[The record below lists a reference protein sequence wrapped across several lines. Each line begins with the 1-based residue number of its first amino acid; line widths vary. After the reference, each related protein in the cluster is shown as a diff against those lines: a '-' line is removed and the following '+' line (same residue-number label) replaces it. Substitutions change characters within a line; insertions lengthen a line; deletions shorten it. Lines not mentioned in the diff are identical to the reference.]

1 MPNYLIEYRLRIR
14 NASTVTDP
22 NGTADALS
30 ISSVAGGTN
39 PYLAG
44 PPSGDG
50 QEIDPV
56 TGQTRTGS
64 YVVEVVDAATGT
76 DGTGT
81 IRVVTNALEDAGYLQ
96 QLLGRRAY
104 VETRTNGGSWTSL
117 ATGYVLSIRL
127 VAPAR
132 YAITVGDT
140 RRVEQTQPI
149 FTGNT
154 LGSYVTRGC
163 LTGGPVTATFGPVV
177 ARGGW
182 TYKIYKVGATD
193 DWFAEFQSGYLP
205 YIGAPIVKDWRPLV
219 NQTVVDTIAARAI
232 ANPASVSLFGS
243 NQSQYVTAYRDVL
256 VYVNGTLSTAT
267 LCGYSSVLTGETLGY
282 NRLYFYWPSATVSSG
297 DTVTISLVT
306 SEVSALCPLYI
317 DAHPVDIVTAIWTA
331 ARVKYDTGGAWITTL
346 RNLIGPQVRLA
357 LKLTE
362 APVIADFLESAIC
375 GPFGLAVRTNGAGDQ
390 ELVGTRILTTTVPS
404 LTIAAGDLSSADPV
418 VFDLD
423 ERTAINTVT
432 LTQQTLAP
440 ATLQGAPPTAATGS
454 NIPPDGLV
462 TLPLSI
468 TGRYVDPATST
479 FAARDVTF
487 AVPGMIHTA
496 TDWQPTPAETLNVIA
511 QGILPRFGRGSPV
524 AEVQVLAS
532 AASAAAQVGDEVYLE
547 TPHYPNRNY
556 RIGES
561 TVGARIMQVIR
572 RTETPTGPQL
582 RLLDSGINAQPVS
595 PAATITIAANTN
607 NPSLIAQFTITNA
620 ATINSGGVL
629 SVEVEWA
636 TGSSTPTTNGAAFA
650 TYAPGTVPTG
660 AVDLPAVIGSGVTV
674 YARARTTQTGRRP
687 SAWTAWA
694 SVTLTAIPTP
704 GAITVGT
711 TTATSVAI
719 SWTNTSTAYP
729 LFVFA
734 YLGGS
739 APAQWEPYLVTTLP
753 PGSTSTVIR
762 TLEAGTYQLA
772 IAYST
777 PTGRG
782 PVRTA
787 SVTTSGTGSTATRPA
802 GIALVP
808 LLDDATLEQGIAL
821 GLYASDQTLDFVI
834 ERSAVSG
841 SSFGEIA
848 RVPGST
854 AVYVDRLARDGF
866 TYYYRAKHALGGFV
880 TSAATGEVSGIAR
893 GVPAELLR
901 PAPVVPTVGVEITE
915 SSTTGTVTLVITDPQ
930 GRLTEVRF
938 RDDPG
943 TGVFGAWTVDSAAPY
958 TYSATIPTTGFLRI
972 EYEVKG
978 FDADGIERVLASGI
992 ESFDRGRVA
1001 NIVSAAGLFSTA
1013 GVLTVTVQGD
1023 TDTVSIKYAVS
1034 ATPWASDAVAYAAAQ
1049 AGTLINARNGTFTD
1063 AGPWSV
1069 GAVAYVAFA
1078 AYDAAGGGGNVSGP
1092 YQYVFTNGAR
1102 DTKPLISRARE
1113 LTTSTATVAKVRVA
1127 VNVPD
1132 PFTSTTATIR
1142 YTTQGLTGV
1151 SPADSSGNTVT
1162 TGTGN
1167 FASPETAG
1175 SFIDFDVPRP
1185 AVGAPAGMITFTAT
1199 ATGYAADT
1207 DPVAIAPVATTQ
1219 SLIGRARVVANSG
1232 TQLTIRMAVASPVAL
1247 SPNTA
1252 TVSWVTDALAATIPL
1267 SPATVTP
1274 ETNTTVTE
1282 PVGSYVD
1289 VTVDRPAIGGNTGR
1303 ITFLVTATDRAAV
1316 SDSVDVPAIE
1326 RVGPSL
1332 NIVTTPGSSSYS
1344 LAITWTGT
1352 IEYALDGATQSV
1364 SGWTSPRTETITRND
1379 FSGAAKVASFK
1390 ATKDSITIG
1399 ESVNVPAKDATSA
1412 TITIGTQ
1419 QADDVTNEYE
1429 FSWTGSGFPSG
1440 TQYDLQYRTV
1450 TTGGTV
1456 EDGFLTNQTSPV
1468 TVTSGYSIGVSPT
1481 YQMTVYARSS
1491 DTVLMSRFRAGTFL
1505 T

>member
-22 NGTADALS
+22 NGTADALT

-104 VETRTNGGSWTSL
+104 VETRTDGGSWTGL
-117 ATGYVLSIRL
+117 TAGYVLSIRL

-149 FTGNT
+149 FTGSSI
-154 LGSYVTRGC
+154 GSYATRGT
-163 LTGGPVTATFGPVV
+163 LIGGPVTSDWGVAK

-182 TYKIYKVGATD
+182 RYKLTSIGGNYWRAD
-193 DWFAEFQSGYLP
+193 FQDGYLP
-205 YIGAPIVKDWRPLV
+205 PTGPITRDLNVLYNQTALNVIATKSRPNADIGSTGFDLAFATVASGAITDGIVPYIGSTST
-219 NQTVVDTIAARAI
+219 NAAATD
-232 ANPASVSLFGS
+232 A
-243 NQSQYVTAYRDVL
+243 VL
-256 VYVNGTLSTAT
+256 VYNELGFLAYPDVFR
-267 LCGYSSVLTGETLGY
+267 VL
-282 NRLYFYWPSATVSSG
+282 NFYWPSCPYSTGAV
-297 DTVTISLVT
+297 VFISLT
-306 SEVSALCPLYI
+306 TTEVREECPLYV
-317 DAHPVDIVTAIWTA
+317 DAHPIDIVTAIWTG
-331 ARVKYDTGGAWITTL
+331 ARVRFNTGGAWIAAAKAA
-346 RNLIGPQVRLA
+346 IGENVRLA
-357 LKLTE
+357 LRFTE
-362 APVIADFLESAIC
+362 APIIAQFLDDAIC
-375 GPFGLAVRTNGAGDQ
+375 GPFGLAVRTNSLGDQ
-390 ELVGTRILTTTVPS
+390 EMVVTRILTTATPS
-404 LTIAAGDLSSADPV
+404 LTIAPGDLSSADPV

-423 ERTAINTVT
+423 ERTAINSVT
-432 LTQQTLAP
+432 LTQQLFTASPQAVAP
-440 ATLQGAPPTAATGS
+440 QQGVQ
-454 NIPPDGLV
+454 PPDGIQ
-462 TLPLSI
+462 TTEINI
-468 TGRYVDPATST
+468 TARYTDAALTT
-479 FAARDVTF
+479 FAGRDVSF
-487 AVPGMIHTA
+487 RVPGMIHTA
-496 TDWQPTPAETLNVIA
+496 SDFSPNPTVTLEAIGRN
-511 QGILPRFGRGSPV
+511 ILPRFGRGSPV

-547 TPHYPNRNY
+547 APHYPNRNY

-561 TVGARIMQVIR
+561 TVGARIMQVIW
-572 RTETPTGPQL
+572 RTETPTGPSF

-595 PAATITIAANTN
+595 PAATITIAASTA
-607 NPSLIAQFTITNA
+607 NPYSVAEFTITNA

-629 SVEVEWA
+629 GVEVEWG
-636 TGSSTPTTNGAAFA
+636 TGATPTSNGIFQR
-650 TYAPGTVPTG
+650 YLPGAVPTG
-660 AVDLPAVIGSGVTV
+660 AVALTAVQGSGTQVQV
-674 YARARTTQTGRRP
+674 RARTTQTGRRP

-972 EYEVKG
+972 EYEVQG
-978 FDADGIERVLASGI
+978 FGADGIERVLASGI

-1001 NIVSAAGLFSTA
+1001 NIVSAAGLFSTV
-1013 GVLTVTVQGD
+1013 GVLTVSVQGD
-1023 TDTVSIKYAVS
+1023 TDTASIKYAVS

-1063 AGPWSV
+1063 TGPWSV

-1078 AYDAAGGGGNVSGP
+1078 AYDAAGGSGNVSGP
-1092 YQYVFTNGAR
+1092 YRYAFTNGAR
-1102 DTKPLISRARE
+1102 NTIPLTARAR
-1113 LTTSTATVAKVRVA
+1113 LLSLGTTDATIRVGVACPVA
-1127 VNVPD
+1127 PTPN
-1132 PFTSTTATIR
+1132 SATIR
-1142 YTTQGLTGV
+1142 YAVVGLSGV
-1151 SPADSSGNTVT
+1151 LPTDSSGNTVVPELADSVS
-1162 TGTGN
+1162 
-1167 FASPETAG
+1167 ASEPFG
-1175 SFIDFDVPRP
+1175 SYIDFTVPYP
-1185 AVGAPAGMITFTAT
+1185 AQGDPA
-1199 ATGYAADT
+1199 
-1207 DPVAIAPVATTQ
+1207 
-1219 SLIGRARVVANSG
+1219 
-1232 TQLTIRMAVASPVAL
+1232 
-1247 SPNTA
+1247 
-1252 TVSWVTDALAATIPL
+1252 
-1267 SPATVTP
+1267 
-1274 ETNTTVTE
+1274 
-1282 PVGSYVD
+1282 
-1289 VTVDRPAIGGNTGR
+1289 GR
-1303 ITFLVTATDRAAV
+1303 ITFTVTAVDRVSATDAADV
-1316 SDSVDVPAIE
+1316 SVQGLIAPSLNVVTTPGTTSYSIQVTWDGSIAYKLDGVTQSVSGWTSPRTVTVTRNAPGGQNKVAEFAVTKDGITISNTVDVPAQPQTA
-1326 RVGPSL
+1326 VALPSL
-1332 NIVTTPGSSSYS
+1332 SVVTTPATTSYS
-1344 LAITWTGT
+1344 LLVTWSGT
-1352 IEYALDGATQSV
+1352 IAYVLDGATQSV
-1364 SGWTSPRTETITRND
+1364 SGWTSPRTVTINRNAA
-1379 FSGAAKVASFK
+1379 GGQAKVAVFE
-1390 ATKDSITIG
+1390 ATDGGSTIG
-1399 ESVNVPAKDATSA
+1399 NTVTIEAQVPTPPAFTQFYPDNSFAPNDGGGSFDINFQTANMPTGTTYDLDWFITAGVYLGNTTGSA
-1412 TITIGTQ
+1412 TGVTDGQTINFPFASAPTG
-1419 QADDVTNEYE
+1419 E
-1429 FSWTGSGFPSG
+1429 F
-1440 TQYDLQYRTV
+1440 V
-1450 TTGGTV
+1450 
-1456 EDGFLTNQTSPV
+1456 
-1468 TVTSGYSIGVSPT
+1468 I
-1481 YQMTVYARSS
+1481 
-1491 DTVLMSRFRAGTFL
+1491 RAILAGQVIATAAFQGAF
-1505 T
+1505 

>member
-22 NGTADALS
+22 NGTADALT

-104 VETRTNGGSWTSL
+104 VETRTDGGSWTGL
-117 ATGYVLSIRL
+117 TAGYVLSIRL

-149 FTGNT
+149 FTGSSI
-154 LGSYVTRGC
+154 GSYATRGT
-163 LTGGPVTATFGPVV
+163 LIGGPVTSDWGVAK

-182 TYKIYKVGATD
+182 RYKLTSIGGNYWRAD
-193 DWFAEFQSGYLP
+193 FQDGYLP
-205 YIGAPIVKDWRPLV
+205 PTGPITRDLNVLYNQTALNVIATKSRPNADIGSTGFDLAFATVASGAITDGIVPYIGSTST
-219 NQTVVDTIAARAI
+219 NAAATN
-232 ANPASVSLFGS
+232 A
-243 NQSQYVTAYRDVL
+243 VL
-256 VYVNGTLSTAT
+256 VYNELGFLAYPDVFR
-267 LCGYSSVLTGETLGY
+267 VL
-282 NRLYFYWPSATVSSG
+282 NFYWPSCPYSTGAVVFVSL
-297 DTVTISLVT
+297 TTT
-306 SEVSALCPLYI
+306 EVREECPLYV
-317 DAHPVDIVTAIWTA
+317 DAHPVDIVTAIWTG
-331 ARVKYDTGGAWITTL
+331 ARVRYNTSGAWIAAAKAA
-346 RNLIGPQVRLA
+346 IGENVRLA
-357 LKLTE
+357 LRFTE
-362 APVIADFLESAIC
+362 APIIAQFLDDAIC
-375 GPFGLAVRTNGAGDQ
+375 GPFGLAVRTNSLGDQ
-390 ELVGTRILTTTVPS
+390 EMVATRILTTATPS
-404 LTIAAGDLSSADPV
+404 LTIASGDLSSADPV

-423 ERTAINTVT
+423 ERTAINSVT
-432 LTQQTLAP
+432 LIQQLFTASPQAVAP
-440 ATLQGAPPTAATGS
+440 QQGVQ
-454 NIPPDGLV
+454 PPDGIQ
-462 TLPLSI
+462 TTEINI
-468 TGRYVDPATST
+468 TARYTDAALTT
-479 FAARDVTF
+479 FAGRDVSF
-487 AVPGMIHTA
+487 RVPGMIHTA
-496 TDWQPTPAETLNVIA
+496 SDFSPNPTVTLEAIGRN
-511 QGILPRFGRGSPV
+511 ILPRFGRGSPV

-547 TPHYPNRNY
+547 APHYPNRNY

-561 TVGARIMQVIR
+561 TVGARIMQVVR
-572 RTETPTGPQL
+572 RTETPTGPSF

-595 PAATITIAANTN
+595 PAATISIAASTA
-607 NPSLIAQFTITNA
+607 NPYSVAEFTITNA

-629 SVEVEWA
+629 GVEVEWG
-636 TGSSTPTTNGAAFA
+636 TGATPTSNGIFQR
-650 TYAPGTVPTG
+650 YLPGAVPTG
-660 AVDLPAVIGSGVTV
+660 AVALTAVQGSGTQVQV
-674 YARARTTQTGRRP
+674 RARTTQTGRRP

-739 APAQWEPYLVTTLP
+739 APTQWEPYLVTTLP

-782 PVRTA
+782 PVATA

-893 GVPAELLR
+893 GVPAEVLR

-915 SSTTGTVTLVITDPQ
+915 SSTTGTVTLIIADPQ

-978 FDADGIERVLASGI
+978 FGADGIERVLASGI

-1252 TVSWVTDALAATIPL
+1252 TVSWVTDALAATSPL

-1282 PVGSYVD
+1282 VAGSYVD

-1344 LAITWTGT
+1344 LVITWTGT

-1379 FSGAAKVASFK
+1379 FSGAAKVASFR

-1412 TITIGTQ
+1412 SITIGTQ
-1419 QADDVTNEYE
+1419 NADDVTNQYE